1 MKLKQD
7 KQLQIRNSTTDFLVF
22 AKQSDSNGIEERVH
36 NESVW
41 LTQKGMAQLFD
52 CSTDNVGLHLKN
64 VYESGELNEDAT
76 AEIFSVVQQ
85 EGTREVTRKIKFYN
99 LDAIISVGYR
109 INSVR
114 ATQFRQWAT
123 NILKTFAVQGYVL
136 DKHRLENGQIFDE
149 EYFEH
154 LLDEIR
160 EIRASERKFYQKI
173 TDIYST
179 AVDYSST
186 AVTTKDFFA
195 EVQNKL
201 HYAIH
206 GHTAEE
212 LIMDRANHEKA
223 NMGLTTWKNA
233 PKGKIVKSDVSIA
246 KNYLTQEEI
255 QNLNQFVA
263 MYLDY
268 AERQAKR
275 RIPMTME
282 DWSKKLN
289 AFLQFNEE
297 EILHDKGRVSA
308 EIAKSFAE
316 SEFEKYRS
324 IQDRLFESDF
334 DRLLAE
340 TNRDEDN

>member
-1 MKLKQD
+1 MPD
-7 KQLQIRNSTTDFLVF
+7 KKLQIRNSTTDFLVF
-22 AKQSDSNGIEERVH
+22 TKQAGEDGIEVRVFD
-36 NESVW
+36 ETVW

-52 CSTDNVGLHLKN
+52 CSTDNIGLHLKN
-64 VYESGELNEDAT
+64 IYASGELTESATTEDS
-76 AEIFSVVQQ
+76 SVVQN
-85 EGTREVTRKIKFYN
+85 EGTRKITRRVKFYN

-123 NILKTFAVQGYVL
+123 KVLKTFAIQGYVL
-136 DKHRLENGQIFDE
+136 DKNRLENGQVFDE

-179 AVDYSST
+179 AVDYT
-186 AVTTKDFFA
+186 ADAVTTKEFFA
-195 EVQNKL
+195 TVQNKL

-206 GHTAEE
+206 GHTAAE
-212 LIMDRANHEKA
+212 LIMDRADHKKEH
-223 NMGLTTWKNA
+223 MGLTTWKNA
-233 PKGKIVKSDVSIA
+233 PSGKIVKSDVSIA
-246 KNYLTQEEI
+246 KNYLAKNELED
-255 QNLNQFVA
+255 LNRFVT

-268 AERQAKR
+268 AERQAR
-275 RIPMTME
+275 RHIPMTME
-282 DWSKKLN
+282 DWAAKLDV
-289 AFLQFNEE
+289 FLQFNEE

-316 SEFEKYRS
+316 SEFEKYRV
-324 IQDRLFESDF
+324 IQDKLFESDF
-334 DRLLAE
+334 DRLVASTE
-340 TNRDEDN
+340 REDKDSGK